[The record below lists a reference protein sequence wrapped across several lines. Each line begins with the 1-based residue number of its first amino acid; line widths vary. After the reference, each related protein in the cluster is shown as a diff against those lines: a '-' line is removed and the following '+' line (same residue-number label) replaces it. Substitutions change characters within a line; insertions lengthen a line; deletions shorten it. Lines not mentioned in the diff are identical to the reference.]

1 MTEQIENINSQQEH
15 TANTQLIHSLST
27 CLCKQVAGR
36 RVVAMSAYLGVLL
49 ITSVLAVGSIW
60 TSGTRHWPAANLIRR
75 NLAQCPETRELR
87 FTIINVEVE
96 RASAVIH
103 RPVFN
108 PQKLAIQPQTSR
120 RAA

>member
-1 MTEQIENINSQQEH
+1 MALNK
-15 TANTQLIHSLST
+15 NTQPIHKFST
-27 CLCKQVAGR
+27 AYKPTYTGR
-36 RVVAMSAYLGVLL
+36 RNLAMSGYLGVLL
-49 ITSVLAVGSIW
+49 IASAIAIGSIW
-60 TSGTRHWPAANLIRR
+60 TGWSRHWSSAHLLRQNMAA
-75 NLAQCPETRELR
+75 CPTTRELR

-108 PQKLAIQPQTSR
+108 PQKLSLSPQTSR

>member
-1 MTEQIENINSQQEH
+1 
-15 TANTQLIHSLST
+15 
-27 CLCKQVAGR
+27 
-36 RVVAMSAYLGVLL
+36 MSAYLGVLL
-49 ITSVLAVGSIW
+49 IASAIAAGTIW
-60 TSGTRHWPAANLIRR
+60 TSWTRHWRIAGLIRR
-75 NLAQCPETRELR
+75 NMAQCPATRELR

-108 PQKLAIQPQTSR
+108 PQKLALQPQASR

>member
-1 MTEQIENINSQQEH
+1 
-15 TANTQLIHSLST
+15 
-27 CLCKQVAGR
+27 
-36 RVVAMSAYLGVLL
+36 MSAYLGVLL
-49 ITSVLAVGSIW
+49 FAAIVAVATIW
-60 TSGTRHWPAANLIRR
+60 TSWARHWSKASLIRHDM
-75 NLAQCPETRELR
+75 AACPQTRELR

-108 PQKLAIQPQTSR
+108 PQNLALQAQVSR